1 MERISDISLFLRVVD
16 LGSISAAARSENL
29 SLAVASKRIQRLEES
44 LGARLLNRTTRR
56 LYPTPEG
63 ELLASQGRPLIEA
76 LNALGEC
83 LHTSRSEV
91 TGTIRVT
98 MSASFGRLFISPLLA
113 EFQSLHPDVNFVAHL
128 SDEVVDLVKGGYD
141 LAIRIGNLK
150 DSSLVARRIAPNRRV
165 LVASPS
171 YLARRGVPQHPADLA
186 THDGLLMTDVDGK
199 RDIWKLITPEEG
211 IFRVK
216 INSKIESNFGELL
229 RDAAVYGRGISL
241 QSVWHVADDLNAGRL
256 QVILPDYPLQES
268 HILAVTPT
276 RLMQTPRIKAFIDFL
291 QEKFAESA
299 LWER

>member
-229 RDAAVYGRGISL
+229 RDAAVYDRGISL

-268 HILAVTPT
+268 HIHAVTPT

>member
-229 RDAAVYGRGISL
+229 RDAAVYGRGISSSRSGML
-241 QSVWHVADDLNAGRL
+241 PMISTPGACRL
-256 QVILPDYPLQES
+256 SCRIIRYRKVIFTL
-268 HILAVTPT
+268 
-276 RLMQTPRIKAFIDFL
+276 
-291 QEKFAESA
+291 
-299 LWER
+299 

>member
-63 ELLASQGRPLIEA
+63 EMLASQGRPLIDA
-76 LNALGEC
+76 LNALGDC

-98 MSASFGRLFISPLLA
+98 MSASFGRLYISPLMA
-113 EFQSLHPDVNFVAHL
+113 EFQALHPDVNFVAHL

-141 LAIRIGNLK
+141 LAIRIGHLK

-171 YLARRGVPQHPADLA
+171 YLARRGVPQHPAELA
-186 THDGLLMTDVDGK
+186 AHDGLLMTDADGK
-199 RDIWKLITPEEG
+199 RDAWKLLTPDG
-211 IFRVK
+211 STVRVK

-241 QSVWHVADDLNAGRL
+241 QSTWHVADDLNAGRL
-256 QVILPDYPLQES
+256 QIILPEYPVPDS
-268 HILAVTPT
+268 FIHAVTPT
-276 RLMQTPRIKAFIDFL
+276 RLMQTPRIKSFIDFL
-291 QEKFAESA
+291 MEKFAEPA
-299 LWER
+299 PWER

>member
-199 RDIWKLITPEEG
+199 RDVWKLITPEEG
-211 IFRVK
+211 TFRVK

-268 HILAVTPT
+268 HIHAVTPT

>member
-268 HILAVTPT
+268 HIHAVTPT
-276 RLMQTPRIKAFIDFL
+276 RLMQTPRIKVFIDFL

>member
-268 HILAVTPT
+268 HIHAVTPT

>member
-98 MSASFGRLFISPLLA
+98 MSASFGRLYISPLLA

-268 HILAVTPT
+268 HIHAVTPT

>member
-76 LNALGEC
+76 LNALGES

-98 MSASFGRLFISPLLA
+98 MSASFGRLYISPLLA

-171 YLARRGVPQHPADLA
+171 YLAQRGVPQHPAELEA
-186 THDGLLMTDVDGK
+186 HDGLLMTDADGK
-199 RDIWKLITPEEG
+199 RDIWTLLAPGEG
-211 IFRVK
+211 TFRVK

-256 QVILPDYPLQES
+256 QIVLPDYPVQES
-268 HILAVTPT
+268 FIHAVTPT

-291 QEKFAESA
+291 LEKFAEPA
-299 LWER
+299 PWER

>member
-63 ELLASQGRPLIEA
+63 ELLASQGRPLIDA
-76 LNALGEC
+76 LNALGDS

-98 MSASFGRLFISPLLA
+98 MPASFGRLYISPLLV

-141 LAIRIGNLK
+141 LAIRIGHLK
-150 DSSLVARRIAPNRRV
+150 DSSLVARRIASNRRV

-171 YLARRGVPQHPADLA
+171 YLAQRGMPEHPDDLA
-186 THDGLLMTDVDGK
+186 THDGLLMTDADGK
-199 RDIWKLITPEEG
+199 RDAWKLLIPDG
-211 IFRVK
+211 DSVRVK

-229 RDAAVYGRGISL
+229 RDAAVYGRGISQ
-241 QSVWHVADDLNAGRL
+241 QSIWHVADDLNAGRL
-256 QVILPDYPLQES
+256 QIILPEYSVPES
-268 HILAVTPT
+268 FIHAVTPT

-291 QEKFAESA
+291 LEKFAEPA
-299 LWER
+299 PWER

>member
-29 SLAVASKRIQRLEES
+29 SLAVASKRIQRLDES

-199 RDIWKLITPEEG
+199 RDVWKLITPEEG
-211 IFRVK
+211 TFRVK

-268 HILAVTPT
+268 HIHAVTPT

>member
-76 LNALGEC
+76 LNALGES

-98 MSASFGRLFISPLLA
+98 MSASFGRLYISPLLA

-128 SDEVVDLVKGGYD
+128 SDEVVDLVKGD
-141 LAIRIGNLK
+141 TTSLSASAILK
-150 DSSLVARRIAPNRRV
+150 TQAWSRDGSRQTGACWWRRRP
-165 LVASPS
+165 
-171 YLARRGVPQHPADLA
+171 
-186 THDGLLMTDVDGK
+186 
-199 RDIWKLITPEEG
+199 IW
-211 IFRVK
+211 
-216 INSKIESNFGELL
+216 
-229 RDAAVYGRGISL
+229 RDAGAAASCR
-241 QSVWHVADDLNAGRL
+241 
-256 QVILPDYPLQES
+256 
-268 HILAVTPT
+268 T
-276 RLMQTPRIKAFIDFL
+276 R
-291 QEKFAESA
+291 SA
-299 LWER
+299 

>member
-268 HILAVTPT
+268 HIHAVTPT

-291 QEKFAESA
+291 QERFAESA

>member
-98 MSASFGRLFISPLLA
+98 MSASFGRLFSPLLA

-128 SDEVVDLVKGGYD
+128 SDEVVDLVKGD
-141 LAIRIGNLK
+141 TTSLSASAILK
-150 DSSLVARRIAPNRRV
+150 TPVWWRD
-165 LVASPS
+165 ASPQTDACWWRHRPIWRDVVCRS
-171 YLARRGVPQHPADLA
+171 IQPIWLR
-186 THDGLLMTDVDGK
+186 MTDY
-199 RDIWKLITPEEG
+199 
-211 IFRVK
+211 
-216 INSKIESNFGELL
+216 S
-229 RDAAVYGRGISL
+229 
-241 QSVWHVADDLNAGRL
+241 
-256 QVILPDYPLQES
+256 
-268 HILAVTPT
+268 
-276 RLMQTPRIKAFIDFL
+276 
-291 QEKFAESA
+291 
-299 LWER
+299 

>member
-1 MERISDISLFLRVVD
+1 
-16 LGSISAAARSENL
+16 
-29 SLAVASKRIQRLEES
+29 
-44 LGARLLNRTTRR
+44 
-56 LYPTPEG
+56 
-63 ELLASQGRPLIEA
+63 
-76 LNALGEC
+76 
-83 LHTSRSEV
+83 
-91 TGTIRVT
+91 
-98 MSASFGRLFISPLLA
+98 
-113 EFQSLHPDVNFVAHL
+113 
-128 SDEVVDLVKGGYD
+128 
-141 LAIRIGNLK
+141 
-150 DSSLVARRIAPNRRV
+150 
-165 LVASPS
+165 
-171 YLARRGVPQHPADLA
+171 
-186 THDGLLMTDVDGK
+186 MTDVDGK

-268 HILAVTPT
+268 HIHAVTPT